1 MQTQIQASTI
11 DAPSW
16 ETLMEAAKEVSDANV
31 CILGALPAAQEK
43 IGKLNKYDCI
53 AVVRQLEIDTD
64 FECEDIDK
72 EARLKLLFELQEL
85 VQGVVQK
92 MVKIIDV
99 HETLTSHVDRL
110 MTPHMRSR
118 KNTEEGSD

>member
-1 MQTQIQASTI
+1 
-11 DAPSW
+11 
-16 ETLMEAAKEVSDANV
+16 MEAAKEVSDANV